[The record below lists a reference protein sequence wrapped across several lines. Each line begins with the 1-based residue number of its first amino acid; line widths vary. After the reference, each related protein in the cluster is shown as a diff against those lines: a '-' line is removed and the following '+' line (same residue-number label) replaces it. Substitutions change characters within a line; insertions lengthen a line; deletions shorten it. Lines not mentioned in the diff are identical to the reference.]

1 MEHHDQAQHH
11 QGAPESPAGVGGAGR
26 ARSLAGARRDRA
38 SLSHRQE
45 PLPPQ
50 EAALSRPQEEHRT
63 APHAVRPGQSGDRQ
77 EGAPSPVIGL
87 ITPAVCLDPAKAQ
100 KNLIRTP
107 NSLQNH
113 EQRRAS
119 AGKLCLGRYPT
130 SHTRLLQRIPK
141 LLLVEYNTLRAEILR
156 RSSWKIQMWIIA
168 VAQAV
173 VILGV
178 SVLY

>member
-1 MEHHDQAQHH
+1 M
-11 QGAPESPAGVGGAGR
+11 PS
-26 ARSLAGARRDRA
+26 
-38 SLSHRQE
+38 
-45 PLPPQ
+45 
-50 EAALSRPQEEHRT
+50 SRPARTLVGKSLRQAPQEHRT

-113 EQRRAS
+113 EHWRAS

-130 SHTRLLQRIPK
+130 SYTRLLQRILSK
-141 LLLVEYNTLRAEILR
+141 TIT
-156 RSSWKIQMWIIA
+156 
-168 VAQAV
+168 QA
-173 VILGV
+173 
-178 SVLY
+178 

>member
-63 APHAVRPGQSGDRQ
+63 APHTVRPGQSGDRQ
-77 EGAPSPVIGL
+77 AGAPSPVIGL

-113 EQRRAS
+113 EQRSAS

-141 LLLVEYNTLRAEILR
+141 SRAE
-156 RSSWKIQMWIIA
+156 
-168 VAQAV
+168 AQA
-173 VILGV
+173 IMRSLGYGPNNRISIKIMTRNLPDFRDPASIV
-178 SVLY
+178 